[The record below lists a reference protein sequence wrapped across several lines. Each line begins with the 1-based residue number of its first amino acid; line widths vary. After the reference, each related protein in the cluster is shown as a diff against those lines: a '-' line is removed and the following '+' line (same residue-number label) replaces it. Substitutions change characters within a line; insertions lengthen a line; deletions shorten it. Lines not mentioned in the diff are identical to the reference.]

1 MAGRDRGKPVDE
13 ALLASEYKQ
22 AAWDAVA
29 YFPVEAEEMALV
41 AYSENVTF
49 RVAVRDSPT
58 DYVLRLHRPG
68 YSSLEELE
76 SERMW
81 TRALK
86 QAGMDVPGSLETRQ
100 GGHYVRVDIPGAGE
114 RRYAG
119 MTLWQEG
126 KPLSDYLQSHPDGAE
141 RQNLFRRF
149 GEMAAAFHNQSTRWT
164 PPAGFVR
171 RRLGADELLG
181 EAPFWGRFWEHPALP
196 AAQREWLFQARD
208 EARARLDAYGMNP
221 GNFSLI
227 HADFTPDNII
237 YDGEHLVVI
246 DFDDAAYGWHVY
258 DLASVLIE
266 CRDARDIE
274 ALQAAL
280 LEGYLA
286 RRPLA
291 QRDLDM
297 LPTFLL
303 IRGMA
308 IIGWYLQRPEI
319 ALDSEFEG
327 VKEWVISRAGG
338 AATP

>member
-1 MAGRDRGKPVDE
+1 VDE
-13 ALLASEYKQ
+13 ALLASEYTQ

-29 YFPVEAEEMALV
+29 HFPVAAEDLALV

-49 RVAVRDSPT
+49 RVAVRDAPA

-86 QAGMDVPGSLETRQ
+86 EAGMDVPGSLETHE

-114 RRYAG
+114 QRYAG
-119 MTLWQEG
+119 MTTWQEG
-126 KPLSDYLQSHPDGAE
+126 MPLSDYLQSHPDGAE

-149 GEMAAAFHNQSTRWT
+149 GEMVAAFHNHSTRWT

-181 EAPFWGRFWEHPALP
+181 EAPFWGRFWEHPALT
-196 AAQREWLFQARD
+196 AAQREWLLQARD
-208 EARARLDAYGMNP
+208 EARATLDAYGRNP
-221 GNFSLI
+221 ANFSLI

-237 YDGEHLVVI
+237 YDGEHLAII

-274 ALQAAL
+274 ALAAAL

-286 RRPLA
+286 HRPLA

-327 VKEWVISRAGG
+327 VKDWVLGR
-338 AATP
+338 

>member
-1 MAGRDRGKPVDE
+1 MS
-13 ALLASEYKQ
+13 LASNYTQ
-22 AAWDAVA
+22 AAWAAVA
-29 YFPVEAEEMALV
+29 HFPVAAENLALV
-41 AYSENVTF
+41 ACSENVTF
-49 RVAVRDSPT
+49 RVAVRDSQT
-58 DYVLRLHRPG
+58 DFVLRLHRPG

-81 TRALK
+81 TGALK
-86 QAGMDVPGSLETRQ
+86 EAGMDVPGALETRQ
-100 GGHYVRVDIPGAGE
+100 GGHYVRVDIPGASE

-119 MTLWQEG
+119 MTTWQEG
-126 KPLSDYLQSHPDGAE
+126 VPLSDYLNAHPDGAE
-141 RQNLFRRF
+141 RQNIFRRF
-149 GEMAAAFHNQSTRWT
+149 GEMAAAFHDQSTRWT
-164 PPAGFVR
+164 PPAGFTR
-171 RRLGADELLG
+171 RRLGAEELLG
-181 EAPFWGRFWEHPALP
+181 EAPFWGRFWEHPALT
-196 AAQREWLFQARD
+196 AAEREWLLRARD
-208 EARARLDAYGMNP
+208 EARAVLDAYGTNP

-237 YDGEHLVVI
+237 YDGEHLAVI
-246 DFDDAAYGWHVY
+246 DFDDAAFGWHVY

-266 CRDARDIE
+266 CRDAPDIG

-291 QRDLDM
+291 QRDIDM

-319 ALDSEFEG
+319 AHEGEFES
-327 VKEWVISRAGG
+327 VKDWVLSHSGG

>member
-1 MAGRDRGKPVDE
+1 MHGKHVS
-13 ALLASEYKQ
+13 LASKFTH
-22 AAWDAVA
+22 AAWAAVA
-29 YFPVEAEEMALV
+29 HFPVAAEDLALV

-49 RVAVRDSPT
+49 RVAVRDAPK

-81 TRALK
+81 TAALK
-86 QAGMDVPGSLETRQ
+86 EAGMAVPGALETRR

-114 RRYAG
+114 QRYAG
-119 MTLWQEG
+119 MTTWQEG
-126 KPLSDYLQSHPDGAE
+126 MPLGDYLQGQQDGAE
-141 RQNLFRRF
+141 RQDIFRRF
-149 GEMAAAFHNQSTRWT
+149 GEMVAAFHNHSTRWT
-164 PPAGFVR
+164 PPPGFVR
-171 RRLGADELLG
+171 RRLGAEGLLG
-181 EAPFWGRFWEHPALP
+181 EAPFWGRFWEHPALT
-196 AAQREWLFQARD
+196 AAQREWLLGARD
-208 EARARLDAYGMNP
+208 EARAALDAYGMNP
-221 GNFSLI
+221 ANFSLI

-237 YDGEHLVVI
+237 YDGEHLAII

-280 LEGYLA
+280 LEGYLV

-319 ALDSEFEG
+319 ANESDFEG
-327 VKEWVISRAGG
+327 VKEWVLGRGHPMASSSSL
-338 AATP
+338 THM

>member
-1 MAGRDRGKPVDE
+1 MP
-13 ALLASEYKQ
+13 
-22 AAWDAVA
+22 AAWEAVA
-29 YFPVEAEEMALV
+29 HFPVEAEEMALV

-49 RVAVRDSPT
+49 RVAVRDAPT

-81 TRALK
+81 TRALR
-86 QAGMDVPGSLETRQ
+86 QAGMAVPGALETHE
-100 GGHYVRVDIPGAGE
+100 GGHYVRVDMPDAG
-114 RRYAG
+114 RPRYAG
-119 MTLWQEG
+119 MTTWQEG
-126 KPLSDYLQSHPDGAE
+126 KPLSDYLQCHPDGAE
-141 RQNLFRRF
+141 RQNIFRRF

-164 PPAGFVR
+164 PPAGFTR

-181 EAPFWGRFWEHPALP
+181 ETPFWGRFWEHPALT
-196 AAQREWLFQARD
+196 AAQRESLLQVRD
-208 EARARLDAYGMNP
+208 EARAALDAYGTDP
-221 GNFSLI
+221 ANFSLV

-237 YDGEHLVVI
+237 YDGEHLAVI

-266 CRDARDIE
+266 CRDAPDIG

-319 ALDSEFEG
+319 APDRDFES
-327 VKEWVISRAGG
+327 VKDWVLGRGHARAGS
-338 AATP
+338 ATP